1 MSGSP
6 LCIVWGLQSRHE
18 GEKKAFE
25 LASKLGITTKNKDK
39 VLESL
44 YKLPAADIL
53 EKAHE
58 MKLLPFRPVI
68 ESWLA
73 AIGQEKFLS
82 KCPVDKYNSGKYNKG
97 PHMMGFVNVE
107 AKAISETN
115 ASIPFVS
122 PILQKLIYAGSF
134 SALPKVIAKQLIQTV
149 TDLAFITGIDTKQQL
164 LRTHNRH
171 PIYYYRFSQDSSEYP
186 GFIADKNHLNI
197 TGAGHADDLAYL
209 FYFSEVGLPSDPA
222 IEKTSRRL
230 VRFVTNFVKYGNPTP
245 NGTADPLLGITWPNS
260 GLLGRSMDINTE
272 LSTGLRPINAEVMAF
287 EALGLGR
294 SRFLGSCFD

>member
-107 AKAISETN
+107 AKAISE
-115 ASIPFVS
+115 S
-122 PILQKLIYAGSF
+122 SF

-197 TGAGHADDLAYL
+197 T
-209 FYFSEVGLPSDPA
+209 V
-222 IEKTSRRL
+222 L
-230 VRFVTNFVKYGNPTP
+230 VMPM
-245 NGTADPLLGITWPNS
+245 I
-260 GLLGRSMDINTE
+260 
-272 LSTGLRPINAEVMAF
+272 
-287 EALGLGR
+287 
-294 SRFLGSCFD
+294 